1 MINRS
6 VPLTVALV
14 LAGGIGV
21 TSALGSLGGDPVGP
35 TTTVATVAATTQDVS
50 ALVSG
55 SIATTRESGTTDVTT
70 TEPGT
75 TNPAVPG
82 IVAAGMPSAPPAV
95 SIARGDDDDDD
106 DDDDD
111 HYDDDDEDHD
121 DDDDHDEEDDD

>member
-35 TTTVATVAATTQDVS
+35 TTTVATAEATTQDAS

-55 SIATTRESGTTDVTT
+55 SMTTTTESGATDVTP

-106 DDDDD
+106 YED
-111 HYDDDDEDHD
+111 HDEEDDDEDH